1 MPTASKPG
9 ECRNLASRSLEKE
22 CEKRLPEDYTCVPA
36 VAFKPNSVSLQQ
48 REYNWTDDEGIID
61 SAKEVEQHW
70 ISEALQLLDK
80 DLTNNDSIVWA
91 AFHSKQQPYFEHLP
105 AIIQLLPLFYEKS
118 ATAAMIKHGMNVIK
132 KATEF
137 LNPGQIPVT
146 TFDHPLYAIAKSI
159 QWKWP
164 EMYGESQ
171 YVVML
176 GGLHAEMALWKT
188 VGDILKTSGLTTCSS
203 G

>member
-1 MPTASKPG
+1 MKH
-9 ECRNLASRSLEKE
+9 CN
-22 CEKRLPEDYTCVPA
+22 Y
-36 VAFKPNSVSLQQ
+36 
-48 REYNWTDDEGIID
+48 
-61 SAKEVEQHW
+61 
-70 ISEALQLLDK
+70 
-80 DLTNNDSIVWA
+80 LTNNDSIVWA
-91 AFHSKQQPYFEHLP
+91 AFHSKQQPYFEHLS
-105 AIIQLLPLFYEKS
+105 AINQLLPLFYEKS

-188 VGDILKTSGLTTCSS
+188 VGDILKSSGLTTALVEADILPS
-203 G
+203 GMAECHI